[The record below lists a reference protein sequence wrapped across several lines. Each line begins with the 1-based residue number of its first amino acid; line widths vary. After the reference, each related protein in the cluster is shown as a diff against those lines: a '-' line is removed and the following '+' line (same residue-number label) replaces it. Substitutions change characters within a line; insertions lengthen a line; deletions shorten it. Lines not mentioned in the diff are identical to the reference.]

1 MTHVVTMTGGQ
12 PDPIGA
18 TFDGD
23 GVNFAVFSQH
33 ARAVTLCLF
42 DDEGNET
49 RMPLPECIGGIWF
62 GYATGIKPGQRYG
75 YRAHGPYRPEEGHRF
90 NANKLLLDPYARQ
103 IVGSPQWGDSLRGY
117 RSGSKQKDLSFSS
130 IDSAPHMPRCVV
142 VDPSIFESPSIDRPN
157 VPMAGTI
164 IYEAHT
170 KGLTQQLE
178 VPGRGKFTG
187 LASDR
192 ICEYLVDLGVTTIE
206 LLPVHAFV
214 DDEFLVRRGLTNY
227 WGYQTLGFFA
237 PDPRY
242 LSAGDVFEFRHTVD
256 KLHEAG
262 IEVVLDVV
270 YNHTCEGNELG
281 PTLSFRGLDN
291 LSYYRLA
298 NNPRYYI
305 NDTGTGNTLN
315 VEHPM
320 VMRMILDSLRYWVD
334 VMRVDGFRFDLCST
348 LGRRADGFDRDAPL
362 FQAILQDP
370 TLCRVKLI
378 AEPWDIGP
386 GGYQLGAFHAPF
398 SEWNDRFRDGVRRF
412 WRGDPG
418 LASDLADRITGSAHQ
433 FDHSLRPATSS
444 VNMITAHDGFTL
456 EDLVSYEEKHNEP
469 NGEDNRDG
477 HSDNHSDNFGVE
489 GPSDDP
495 RILAERRRRKRN
507 LLATLLLSQGTPMIV
522 AGDELG
528 RTQLGNNNAYCQD
541 NESTWID
548 WAGADYELQA
558 FTKRLIKFR
567 RTHSIFR
574 QKLFLHSKERA
585 LDGKEDLFW
594 RRPDGSSMSSV
605 DWENPELDIVCAELR
620 TASGSPIFAALDYA
634 IFVVFNRG
642 SPTEVDLPTC
652 PPGQQWS
659 RSIDTDNPTGAPE
672 VVTQPRVLIA
682 RDSVCAFVLEESA

>member
-103 IVGSPQWGDSLRGY
+103 IVGRPQWDDSLRGY
-117 RSGSKQKDLSFSS
+117 RSKSKQKDLSFCS

-142 VDPSIFESPSIDRPN
+142 VDASTFESPSTDRPN

-170 KGLTQQLE
+170 KGLTQQID

-192 ICEYLVDLGVTTIE
+192 ICDYILDLGVTTVE

-291 LSYYRLA
+291 LSYYRLTD
-298 NNPRYYI
+298 NPRYYI

-334 VMRVDGFRFDLCST
+334 VMKVDGFRFDLCST
-348 LGRRADGFDRDAPL
+348 LGRRTDGFDRDAPL

-386 GGYQLGAFHAPF
+386 GGYQLGAFRAPF

-418 LASDLADRITGSAHQ
+418 LASDLADRITGSALQ

-477 HSDNHSDNFGVE
+477 HSDNHSENFGVE

-548 WAGADYELQA
+548 WAGADYALQA

-682 RDSVCAFVLEESA
+682 RESVCAFVLEESA